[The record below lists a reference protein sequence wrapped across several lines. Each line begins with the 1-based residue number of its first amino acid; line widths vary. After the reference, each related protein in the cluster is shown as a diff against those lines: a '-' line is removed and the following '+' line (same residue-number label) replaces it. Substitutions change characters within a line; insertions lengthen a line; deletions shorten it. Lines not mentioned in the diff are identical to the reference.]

1 MGATKIISSDS
12 HVIEPPDLWQERMP
26 KSFGDRVPRLGK
38 GEEAGADDFYVD
50 GRPIGVLIR
59 SLTDA
64 GSRFEVNYTSGVSH
78 FLQKLAFQVRLP

>member
-12 HVIEPPDLWQERMP
+12 HIIDPPNLWQERMP
-26 KSFGDRVPRLGK
+26 KSFGDRIPRLGK

-64 GSRFEVNYTSGVSH
+64 GSRFEDPEGI
-78 FLQKLAFQVRLP
+78 RLREFV